1 MIKRVLLWQG
11 LFISVIASVV
21 SVGLVFAVT
30 EVINM
35 ITVKN
40 SLFRF
45 NLSVNLLAILS
56 LSAFVAVMIFLT
68 YHILFKSGKNKIK
81 ATKIS
86 NTENITFGAL
96 WNKTVSKNAGTS
108 KAAYSIV
115 LASLMLLVTGGS
127 FLADHNSIS
136 YRDNSDN
143 NSKGY
148 DYVYFIGG
156 GYMNPDYF
164 SYGYP
169 SYNGFTESE
178 AEKLASQYGLT
189 VMAKGMTTNINAH
202 IFTSNKNTVPSDA
215 DFEAMDI
222 TVELRKTIAKT
233 NVVILI
239 RLTVVK

>member
-45 NLSVNLLAILS
+45 KLSVNLLAILS
-56 LSAFVAVMIFLT
+56 LSAFVAVMIFFT

-81 ATKIS
+81 ATKNS

-108 KAAYSIV
+108 KAA
-115 LASLMLLVTGGS
+115 
-127 FLADHNSIS
+127 
-136 YRDNSDN
+136 
-143 NSKGY
+143 
-148 DYVYFIGG
+148 
-156 GYMNPDYF
+156 
-164 SYGYP
+164 
-169 SYNGFTESE
+169 
-178 AEKLASQYGLT
+178 
-189 VMAKGMTTNINAH
+189 
-202 IFTSNKNTVPSDA
+202 
-215 DFEAMDI
+215 
-222 TVELRKTIAKT
+222 
-233 NVVILI
+233 
-239 RLTVVK
+239 